1 MTALGPYRRAAAGYR
16 RLGWANP
23 IPVRGKDLPPAGYTG
38 ADGADVTDDDVRRWS
53 RGPDGTRNLALR
65 MPDGV
70 IGIDVD
76 AHDGK
81 YGADTL
87 ADAEAALGQLPP
99 TWSSTSRGAD
109 QPSRIHLYRVPTG
122 LDWSHAENNL
132 RRFGPHVDILHRGH
146 RYALVAPSEH
156 PQTRKPYRWYLP
168 NGPQPCR
175 GIASAQAPAPGD
187 LAELPAPWVEFLTA
201 PPNRPERRGQAAR
214 MDRGT
219 PWQAFNTDT
228 EIGTDL
234 LAPAGWTFVYRKGEV
249 EYWRRPD
256 KPDPGHSASIGDGH
270 DEDGNPA
277 LYVFST
283 STEFEPGRY
292 YDATGVYAV
301 LHHHGDRSAACKEL
315 HELGY
320 GDRAEPPDD
329 GWEWPTEEPGRET
342 SERSEQR
349 SPAAD
354 LLSPSS
360 LTSQWPTLDPPAL
373 HGIAGK
379 VVETLGPHTEADPV
393 ALLLTFLAAAGNIV
407 GLGPRAIADAAP
419 HPARLNVVLVGQ
431 TSRAR
436 KGTAW
441 AQIRNLLA
449 QIDPSWTTGCIL
461 PGIASGEA
469 LIAEVRDGT
478 SDEDLG
484 VADKRRLVL
493 EPEFARLLAVGAREG
508 SILSA
513 VLREAWDGNTLKNRT
528 KAFPQV
534 ATGAHISVVGHITK
548 EELLRRLTDTEAAN
562 GFANRFL
569 FALVRRSKRLPEG
582 GQLDPA
588 ALDDLA
594 RQVSVAIERG
604 YRVGILHRDADARE
618 LWAKAYEDFGDG
630 SDGLTGAITARPEAQ
645 TLRLSV
651 AYAVLDGSPV
661 IKAEHIQ
668 AALAVWSY
676 CEASALAIFGDALGD
691 PIADRLLA
699 ALREAPDGLD
709 GTAQSALF
717 GRHASAA
724 RLALARAA
732 LEGKGLIVTSSEE
745 TGGRPRI
752 VSRAVIQ

>member
-1 MTALGPYRRAAAGYR
+1 MIPVERVWSALEAIGSRRSGRDWQCPAHEDQKASLSVTEGRDGKAVLYCHAGCETEAVLAALRLDWPDLFPEGRNGKAELVTAYDYVDEQGRLLYQSVRYFPKDFRRRRPDGHGGWLWKLGDTRLVLYRLPRVLAAIEAGEPIYVTEGEKDVHAIERAGATATTIIGGVSGRWLPEFSRLLAESRVRVVADDDPPGRKRAAATAHAIARAG
-16 RLGWANP
+16 GQVEVVKAAA
-23 IPVRGKDLPPAGYTG
+23 GKDAADHLAAGK
-38 ADGADVTDDDVRRWS
+38 A
-53 RGPDGTRNLALR
+53 
-65 MPDGV
+65 
-70 IGIDVD
+70 
-76 AHDGK
+76 
-81 YGADTL
+81 L
-87 ADAEAALGQLPP
+87 ADLLPVGQEPEA
-99 TWSSTSRGAD
+99 
-109 QPSRIHLYRVPTG
+109 
-122 LDWSHAENNL
+122 
-132 RRFGPHVDILHRGH
+132 
-146 RYALVAPSEH
+146 
-156 PQTRKPYRWYLP
+156 
-168 NGPQPCR
+168 
-175 GIASAQAPAPGD
+175 
-187 LAELPAPWVEFLTA
+187 
-201 PPNRPERRGQAAR
+201 
-214 MDRGT
+214 
-219 PWQAFNTDT
+219 
-228 EIGTDL
+228 
-234 LAPAGWTFVYRKGEV
+234 
-249 EYWRRPD
+249 
-256 KPDPGHSASIGDGH
+256 
-270 DEDGNPA
+270 
-277 LYVFST
+277 
-283 STEFEPGRY
+283 
-292 YDATGVYAV
+292 
-301 LHHHGDRSAACKEL
+301 
-315 HELGY
+315 
-320 GDRAEPPDD
+320 PPDD
-329 GWEWPTEEPGRET
+329 GWQWPTEEPGREV

-349 SPAAD
+349 SSEPD

-360 LTSQWPTLDPPAL
+360 LSSQWPTLEPAAL

-379 VVETLGPHTEADPV
+379 VVEILGPHTEADPV

-441 AQIRNLLA
+441 AQIRNLVA
-449 QIDPSWTTGCIL
+449 QVDPSWSTGCAL

-493 EPEFARLLAVGAREG
+493 EPEFARLLAVAAREG

-513 VLREAWDGNTLKNRT
+513 VLREAWDGNVLKNRT

-594 RQVSVAIERG
+594 AQVGRAIERA
-604 YRVGILHRDADARE
+604 YRVGILRRDADARE

-630 SDGLTGAITARPEAQ
+630 SEGLAGAITARPEAQ

-661 IKAEHIQ
+661 IRPEHIQ

-676 CEASALAIFGDALGD
+676 CEASAVAIFGDALGD

-699 ALREAPDGLD
+699 TLREAADGLD
-709 GTAQSALF
+709 GTAQSGLF

-724 RLALARAA
+724 RLAQARAT
-732 LEGKGLIVTSSEE
+732 LEAKGLISLPPTSLASRSASM
-745 TGGRPRI
+745 TRSAVGSASSSLSR
-752 VSRAVIQ
+752 SRASPNLPVAW